1 MEIRAC
7 MGERETTSFEK
18 GGFTMAD
25 QVKIAD
31 PGPLGL
37 AGFGIT
43 TCILSLVNAGVTS
56 ADAMGVVLGL
66 ALAYG
71 GTAQLLAGMWEFRK
85 GNTFG
90 ATAFSS
96 YGAFWIAFYFIVKS
110 APKAG
115 LGVFLFFF
123 GLLTL
128 YLWFGTFYL
137 NRALFF
143 VFLTLWLTFFLL
155 ALHDFGVLS
164 SPTIGGWVG
173 ELCGLLA
180 LYTSAAT
187 VINGVAGRTVLPLG
201 QPYAR
206 SGTSAGVSA

>member
-1 MEIRAC
+1 
-7 MGERETTSFEK
+7 MGNELR
-18 GGFTMAD
+18 
-25 QVKIAD
+25 IAD

-43 TCILSLVNAGVTS
+43 TCLLSLINAGVLEAS
-56 ADAMGVVLGL
+56 AMGVVLGL

-71 GTAQLLAGMWEFRK
+71 GGAQLLAGMWEFKK

-96 YGAFWIAFYFIVKS
+96 YGAFWISFYFIVKA
-110 APKAG
+110 APAK
-115 LGVFLFFF
+115 GVGVYLFLF
-123 GLLTL
+123 GILTL
-128 YLWFGTFYL
+128 YLWIGSFYL

-143 VFLTLWLTFFLL
+143 VFLTLTLTFFLL
-155 ALHDFGVLS
+155 ALGNFGIL
-164 SPTIGGWVG
+164 PGAIGGWVG

-187 VINGVAGRTVLPLG
+187 VINDTAGHVVLPLG
-201 QPYAR
+201 SPIKAKTTTQL
-206 SGTSAGVSA
+206 SA